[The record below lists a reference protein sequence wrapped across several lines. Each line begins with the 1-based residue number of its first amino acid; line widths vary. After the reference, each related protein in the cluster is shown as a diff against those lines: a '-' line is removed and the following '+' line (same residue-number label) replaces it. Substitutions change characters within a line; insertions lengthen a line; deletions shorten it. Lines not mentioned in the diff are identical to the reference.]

1 LIKAFSK
8 QPNPE
13 FILATRYGQG
23 VEMDKDWPLHRQ
35 VISWGARLMSRP
47 LTSASDPMSGF
58 FGVRRDV
65 FERAV
70 KTKSLN
76 VAGFKIALELLIKA
90 HVPSTL
96 IAEVPFSFGVRAH
109 GESKLTGKVVVKYIE
124 QLVALYRHQ
133 LGDVNL
139 VLVILVALFVFLS
152 ILYRVAEHLPIVSG
166 LLHK

>member
-1 LIKAFSK
+1 
-8 QPNPE
+8 
-13 FILATRYGQG
+13 
-23 VEMDKDWPLHRQ
+23 MDKDWPMHRR
-35 VISWGARLMSRP
+35 VISWGARLLSRP

-90 HVPSTL
+90 SVPSRL

-109 GESKLTGKVVVKYIE
+109 GESKLTGKVIVKYIE
-124 QLVALYRHQ
+124 QLFALYRHQ

-139 VLVILVALFVFLS
+139 ALLALLVVIVGMLVLHRI
-152 ILYRVAEHLPIVSG
+152 AEHLPIVAG
-166 LLHK
+166 LLHQK